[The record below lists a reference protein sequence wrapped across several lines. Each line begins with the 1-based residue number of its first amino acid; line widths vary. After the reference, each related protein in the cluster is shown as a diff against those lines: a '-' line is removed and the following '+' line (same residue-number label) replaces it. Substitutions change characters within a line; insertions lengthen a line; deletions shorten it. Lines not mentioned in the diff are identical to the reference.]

1 MHFHRAA
8 DGRGRRFGQPE
19 VMHLAGANQF
29 AHRPDGF
36 LDGHLRVNPVLV
48 VEINIIHTQPPQAGV
63 AARADI
69 FGPAI
74 HAEKIPPLVAH
85 VAKFRGQDHLVT
97 AVFDGAPDQPLV
109 FAAAVHVRRVEQG
122 HADVQ
127 RAVNGGDGFLV
138 IARAVKFRHPHASET
153 ERRDCQSLFS
163 KLSLFHVIS
172 FRCAKSDSICIK
184 ISAAQNTFCVFYV
197 FRGRARGR
205 FPAGLAGREKGR
217 LIFIRRPW

>member
-8 DGRGRRFGQPE
+8 DGRGRRFGQSE
-19 VMHLAGANQF
+19 VTHLAGANQF

-48 VEINIIHTQPPQAGV
+48 IEINFIDAQPPQAGV
-63 AARADI
+63 AARADV
-69 FGPAI
+69 FGPAV
-74 HAEKIPPLVAH
+74 HAEKIAAVVTH
-85 VAKFRGQDHLVT
+85 VAKFRGQDHLVA
-97 AVFDGAPDQPLV
+97 AVFDGASDQPLV

-127 RAVNGGDGFLV
+127 RAVDGGDGFPV

-153 ERRDCQSLFS
+153 ERRNGQSLFA

-172 FRCAKSDSICIK
+172 FPLPK
-184 ISAAQNTFCVFYV
+184 I
-197 FRGRARGR
+197 
-205 FPAGLAGREKGR
+205 
-217 LIFIRRPW
+217 